1 MALRVRRDI
10 VSATANNAGFT
21 RRRGKRA
28 VKKSDRIIGGLA
40 LLSAAIIIIK
50 LAGVMSGHDLIQMA
64 VDATRPKDAG
74 GWPTAA
80 N

>member
-1 MALRVRRDI
+1 MALRVGRAI
-10 VSATANNAGFT
+10 VSDTANNAGFT

-50 LAGVMSGHDLIQMA
+50 LAGAMSGHDLIQMA

-74 GWPTAA
+74 GWPTTA